1 MKADAL
7 QNLRQVKSPG
17 HYSQLPDPARSASGA
32 SFAFETTLSSGTLF
46 RHLQRARTA
55 GYKVL
60 LFYIARVVRST
71 CAASRCKA
79 REQWTT
85 RHCGRG
91 YRAALLSILGQSVAA
106 VSRYRGIADAWFVN
120 DSSSSSILELIA
132 LGFEDVETILAPD
145 KWQRLKQLVDR
156 QRLTLPGETE
166 IRASMGNAICEVQRT
181 AEAKSKTLAVTG
193 KNSWS
198 VPK

>member
-1 MKADAL
+1 MAQAL
-7 QNLRQVKSPG
+7 RLKRHCQAER
-17 HYSQLPDPARSASGA
+17 YSGA
-32 SFAFETTLSSGTLF
+32 CTGHEPQAIECFCSTSRVWSVQLAQRRVAKSVKVR
-46 RHLQRARTA
+46 RHAIVVEVTARRFYRSLANLLQ
-55 GYKVL
+55 L
-60 LFYIARVVRST
+60 
-71 CAASRCKA
+71 
-79 REQWTT
+79 
-85 RHCGRG
+85 
-91 YRAALLSILGQSVAA
+91 
-106 VSRYRGIADAWFVN
+106 YRGIADAWFVN
-120 DSSSSSILELIA
+120 DSSKSSILELIA

-193 KNSWS
+193 KNSWT